1 MAYRP
6 IDSNDQNNYLK
17 DNLLQILN
25 YGVNQIVINLKQ
37 YLGNDTLN
45 VDINAQEVL
54 KALEDLQNDI
64 IAKTNKLKNNPN
76 NRVILDDRLGVG
88 KIITFTDK
96 NMYNE
101 ANPNRTTNIN
111 TLDTYENNN
120 EIIPDKQLKLI
131 NQDGLPN
138 NTNLNIIQTRLNNCQ
153 TLEVLYLRKH
163 EELMKTFAFTINLF
177 DKYKYSVKMIL
188 YLLKNLVDKD
198 MPGPKEI
205 KNQREVDLTVNLPK
219 PIIKNIQQL
228 LEDQRNVQGVIT
240 DMDDKLIRDKQQQ
253 HLESLTNFRQDR
265 SLTDDIKTP
274 TAIKPTAIKP

>member
-88 KIITFTDK
+88 KIITVTDE

-101 ANPNRTTNIN
+101 ANPNRITNIN